1 MSNAATLYREKLKS
15 AEQAVADIA
24 DGALFA
30 HAFGLN
36 EPIATFWALE
46 TRLRIGDLKKLRVF
60 GGVASLAAMESILA
74 SDLADRVEPISMFVG
89 AAERGM
95 VSTGLHAYL
104 PNHLH
109 QLPRLIREHLAID
122 VMALTVTPMDRAGY
136 FNFGLANGF
145 CAAAVRSAK
154 QLIVEVNE
162 GMPRIHGDGYV
173 HVSEVNAIVERPE
186 PLVDPPAVP
195 LDPLDDE
202 IARRIAALVP
212 DGATLQIGIG
222 GLPDAVCRYLADRRD
237 LGIHTE
243 LFGQGLIDLVR
254 SGAANG
260 SRKNFH
266 PGRHVFTFASGNR
279 EAREFL
285 NDNPAMES
293 RSVDYTNRP
302 SIIAANDGMVSINSI
317 LQVDLSG
324 QANAESLGGH
334 QFSGSGGQLDF
345 VRGAY
350 DSNGGKSILAL
361 QSTAQRGTVSRIVP
375 RLPEGSVVTTPRND
389 MHHLATE
396 FGVANLKGKTTRE
409 RALAIIELAH
419 PRFRDELLRAAEDMY
434 IV

>member
-1 MSNAATLYREKLKS
+1 MSGVTTAYREKLKS
-15 AEQAVADIA
+15 ADEAVAGMP

-30 HAFGLN
+30 HAFGHN
-36 EPIATFWALE
+36 EPIATFWALA
-46 TRLRIGDLKKLRVF
+46 TRLRLGDLKKLRVF
-60 GGVASLAAMESILA
+60 GGMASPAAIESILA
-74 SDLADRVEPISMFVG
+74 LDLADRVELNSLFVG

-95 VSTGLHAYL
+95 VKAGLHSYL

-122 VMALTVTPMDRAGY
+122 VMALTVSPMDRAGY

-145 CAAAVRSAK
+145 TGAAARSAK

-173 HVSEVNAIVERPE
+173 HVSEVSAIVERPE

-202 IARRIAALVP
+202 IARRVAAQVP
-212 DGATLQIGIG
+212 DGATLQVGIG
-222 GLPDAVCRYLADRRD
+222 SLPDAVCRYLADRRD

-254 SGAANG
+254 SGVANG
-260 SRKNFH
+260 RRKNFH
-266 PGRHVFTFASGNR
+266 PNRHVFTFAMGNS

-285 NDNPAMES
+285 HDNPAMES
-293 RSVDYTNRP
+293 RPVDYTNRP
-302 SIIAANDGMVSINSI
+302 SIIAGNDGLISINSI
-317 LQVDLSG
+317 LQVDLTG
-324 QANAESLGGH
+324 QANAESLGGQ

-361 QSTAQRGTVSRIVP
+361 QSTAQRGSVSRIVP
-375 RLPEGSVVTTPRND
+375 RLPEGTVVTTPRND
-389 MHHLATE
+389 IHYLATE

-419 PRFRDELLRAAEDMY
+419 PQFREELLRAAEDMY
-434 IV
+434 VV

>member
-1 MSNAATLYREKLKS
+1 MSDAATIYREKAKS
-15 AEQAVADIA
+15 ADEAVADIP

-36 EPIATFWALE
+36 EPLATFWALE
-46 TRLRIGDLKKLRVF
+46 TRLRLGNLQKLRVF
-60 GGVASLAAMESILA
+60 GGVVSPAAMESILA
-74 SDLADRVEPISMFVG
+74 LDLADRVEPISMFVG

-95 VSTGLHAYL
+95 VRSGLNSYL

-122 VMALTVTPMDRAGY
+122 VMALTVSPMDRAGY

-154 QLIVEVNE
+154 QLIVEVNQ
-162 GMPRIHGDGYV
+162 GMPRIHGDGIV
-173 HVSEVNAIVERPE
+173 HVSEVSAVVERPE
-186 PLVDPPAVP
+186 PLVDAPEVP

-202 IARRIAALVP
+202 IARRIAAIVP
-212 DGATLQIGIG
+212 DGATLQVGIG
-222 GLPDAVCRYLADRRD
+222 GLPDAVCRHLADRRD

-254 SGAANG
+254 SGAASG
-260 SRKNFH
+260 RRKNFH

-302 SIIAANDGMVSINSI
+302 SIIAQNDGMVSINSI

-350 DSNGGKSILAL
+350 DSSGGKSILAV

-375 RLPEGSVVTTPRND
+375 RLPEGTVVTTPRND
-389 MHHLATE
+389 IHYLATE
-396 FGVANLKGKTTRE
+396 FGITNLKGKTTRE

-419 PRFRDELLRAAEDMY
+419 PQFREELLRAAEEMY

>member
-1 MSNAATLYREKLKS
+1 MSVTAEYREKLKS
-15 AEQAVADIA
+15 ADDAVAGIP

-30 HAFGLN
+30 HAFGHN
-36 EPIATFWALE
+36 EPLATFWALA
-46 TRLRIGDLKKLRVF
+46 TRLRIGDLKRLRVF
-60 GGVASLAAMESILA
+60 GGVASPAGLESILA
-74 SDLADRVEPISMFVG
+74 VDLADRVEPVSMFVG
-89 AAERGM
+89 AGERGM
-95 VSTGLHAYL
+95 VKTGLHAYL

-122 VMALTVTPMDRAGY
+122 VMALTVSPMDRAGY

-145 CAAAVRSAK
+145 CDAAARSAK

-162 GMPRIHGDGYV
+162 SMPRIHGDGYV
-173 HVSEVNAIVERPE
+173 HVSEVSAIIERPE
-186 PLVDPPAVP
+186 PLVDAPELP

-202 IARRIAALVP
+202 IARRIAELVP

-222 GLPDAVCRYLADRRD
+222 GLPDAVCRHLSARRD

-254 SGAANG
+254 GGAAN
-260 SRKNFH
+260 SRRKNFR
-266 PGRHVFTFASGNR
+266 PGRHVFTFATGNR

-285 NDNPAMES
+285 HDNPSMES
-293 RSVDYTNRP
+293 RPVDYTNRP
-302 SIIAANDGMVSINSI
+302 SIIAANDGLVSINSI

-350 DSNGGKSILAL
+350 DSKGGKSILAL

-375 RLPEGSVVTTPRND
+375 RLPEGTIVTTPRND
-389 MHHLATE
+389 IHYLATE
-396 FGVANLKGKTTRE
+396 FGIANLKGKTTRE

-419 PRFRDELLRAAEDMY
+419 PDFRDGLLHAAEEMF
-434 IV
+434 VV